1 MCGAWRITLSVP
13 LSHNSQWMLL
23 SADKAE
29 AEAWRRHGEGKSP
42 AQWPTRGAQSVLRST
57 NGLKIG
63 LMNDAVTVH
72 WKRSSYG

>member
-42 AQWPTRGAQSVLRST
+42 AQWPTQGAQSVLRLYSVA
-57 NGLKIG
+57 NSG
-63 LMNDAVTVH
+63 
-72 WKRSSYG
+72 RSERAQIYSVSEG